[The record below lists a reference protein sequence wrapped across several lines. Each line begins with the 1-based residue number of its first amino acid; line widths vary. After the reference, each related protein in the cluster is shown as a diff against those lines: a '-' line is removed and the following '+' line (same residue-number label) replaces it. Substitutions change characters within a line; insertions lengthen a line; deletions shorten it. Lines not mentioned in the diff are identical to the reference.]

1 MAGRK
6 KEALTQFHKKNILDT
21 AEHLF
26 SEKGIR
32 QTTMDDI
39 AKAADYS
46 KSTIYVY
53 FQSKDEI
60 YNHII
65 YGHMCRLKDALAECV
80 REAPDLEHRFFLI
93 CEKLSRFYEQYPLY
107 FSSILG
113 NIPVDDQALAGS
125 EILRLLYDV
134 GEDINDCILELF
146 RQGIR
151 EGSLPSSIPILPSA
165 FTLWAS
171 LGSLITMAHEKEC
184 YLKKRMN
191 MDKTEFLQ
199 HGFRMLL
206 RSLKEDC

>member
-1 MAGRK
+1 
-6 KEALTQFHKKNILDT
+6 
-21 AEHLF
+21 
-26 SEKGIR
+26 
-32 QTTMDDI
+32 
-39 AKAADYS
+39 
-46 KSTIYVY
+46 
-53 FQSKDEI
+53 
-60 YNHII
+60 
-65 YGHMCRLKDALAECV
+65 MCRLKDALAECI
-80 REAPDLEHRFFLI
+80 REAPDLEHRYFLI

-151 EGSLPSSIPILPSA
+151 EGSLPSSIPVLPSA

-171 LGSLITMAHEKEC
+171 LGSLIPMAYEKEC
-184 YLKKRMN
+184 YLIKRMN